1 MGGTE
6 FRREISNDSNSSGA
20 ELVGARERKYG
31 DVGLQKLT
39 EEIHAIVGPGC
50 DLQTVSISRV
60 FQELE
65 ERLQLDTTS
74 LDEAL
79 KTQLRSVMTER
90 VQELMGTANKTK

>member
-31 DVGLQKLT
+31 DVGLEKLT
-39 EEIHAIVGPGC
+39 EEIHAIVGPEC
-50 DLQTVSISRV
+50 DLQTVTIGKV
-60 FQELE
+60 FGKLE
-65 ERLQLDTTS
+65 ESLELDTTS

-79 KTQLRSVMTER
+79 KTQLKSVVTAR
-90 VQELMGTANKTK
+90 VQEIMETASKT